1 MATSSVDPSL
11 YPFSPCSFETPDGR
25 ISYVDEG
32 NGRDRPVFLVHGTP
46 SWSFEWRS
54 VIRALAPT
62 RRVIAPDHLGFGLS
76 DKPETAPYRP
86 ADHARRLLAL
96 FDSLDLHDVTL
107 VVHDF
112 GGPIGLPIALER
124 RSRVSRLVVLNSFM
138 WPPGSDPKAARIGRL
153 IRSFVGRFFY
163 LSLNASPRWIL
174 PASFGDKRKLT
185 PAMHRMYLAPFL
197 GRRARTAPWALGCEL
212 TGASDPYYEELWEG
226 RSRLRDLPTTIV
238 WGGRDPAFG
247 EAHLERWIQAIP
259 AATVVRCPDA
269 GHFPQEED
277 PERVIGAISDV

>member
-1 MATSSVDPSL
+1 M
-11 YPFSPCSFETPDGR
+11 
-25 ISYVDEG
+25 SYIDEG
-32 NGRDRPVFLVHGTP
+32 TGKPGPVFLVHGTP

-54 VIRALAPT
+54 VIRELSAT

-76 DKPETAPYRP
+76 DKPETAPYRA

-112 GGPIGLPIALER
+112 GGPIGLPILFKR
-124 RSRVSRLVVLNSFM
+124 RSCVSRLVVLNSFL
-138 WPPGSDPKAARIGRL
+138 WPPGEDPSAVRIGRL
-153 IRSFVGRFFY
+153 IRSFLGRFLY
-163 LSLNASPRWIL
+163 LSLNASPRWLL
-174 PASFGDKRKLT
+174 PASFGDQRKLT
-185 PAMHRMYLAPFL
+185 PAAHRMYVGPFL
-197 GRRARTAPWALGCEL
+197 TRRERKAPWVLGCEL
-212 TGASDPYYEELWEG
+212 TGASDPYYAKLWE
-226 RSRLRDLPTTIV
+226 RRAALRELPATIV

-259 AATVVRCPDA
+259 AATLVRCPNA

-277 PERVIGAISDV
+277 PERVIRAISDG